1 MDHWVHEYSRL
12 VKKHLGPHLKR
23 LVLFGSQARGEAQEG
38 SDYDI
43 LMIVDNRTKEV
54 REKALDIAV
63 EMMNRYEKLFSAL
76 IYDENEWN
84 KAQMFPLAW
93 NIRREGISL

>member
-1 MDHWVHEYSRL
+1 MDHWVQEYSQL
-12 VKKHLGPHLKR
+12 VKKHLGQHLKR
-23 LVLFGSQARGEAQEG
+23 LVLFGSHARGEAQEG

-43 LMIVDNRTKEV
+43 LMIVDNRTKEI

-76 IYDENEWN
+76 IYDEIEWE

-93 NIRREGISL
+93 NIHREGISL